1 MLLFDRYQNTNVSTE
16 CLPNKID
23 LGRYCMEDE
32 HKLVDITNS
41 NYSLSVEQFINHD
54 LLSETNYSVQRLFQ
68 KMRDK
73 ENHDWQS
80 VSPILQKS
88 EINLTEFEILL
99 RDNLFHLEEIVHQP
113 HYLLDRTI
121 EKVPTSRAKR
131 IPSKSYQYLASHTED
146 WNARSI
152 VQFRPSKVLHEEL
165 DINFNVYEN
174 QLFAAFIQRVLVYLA
189 GRIKETADLQEF
201 LKAYNLLLQNRD
213 DSNVWWKKVERN
225 LSLIGSEY
233 EDDYTQKDKT
243 DILSTTAGTLKQ
255 MRARLS
261 KLQQSVLYQCVD
273 LRSSASIQLRNTNV
287 LVGHKHYKFL
297 GDLWREL
304 GFVRVEQSEEEK
316 IIYEQETLQ
325 GLRSYVRAAIVYTC
339 KTLEYILEG
348 NAYNWSAI
356 HSSYP
361 PISFKEEKGII
372 FLTISNRT
380 FRFVTI
386 ANDPYVNENL
396 LISNDLYLL
405 AYNSNSSSS
414 RVIPIT
420 PMDADTIE
428 RIGSFIKSEIIRQS
442 IKIMR
447 EEYAIPSKVYNF
459 ISLIH
464 AEYIEVSQQRR
475 YSFISFP
482 THFVNYEDTRRRLT
496 NNQLFLS
503 KSHPE
508 KLAIE
513 KELKNFIDEFNSKIT
528 LVKERL
534 YCPNCHTHYRK
545 YDMDKLNYIKCPSCN
560 FILDSANIEKILLIN
575 KEERFE
581 SIMDKDWGM
590 DKIEI
595 IL

>member
-1 MLLFDRYQNTNVSTE
+1 
-16 CLPNKID
+16 
-23 LGRYCMEDE
+23 
-32 HKLVDITNS
+32 
-41 NYSLSVEQFINHD
+41 
-54 LLSETNYSVQRLFQ
+54 
-68 KMRDK
+68 MRDK
-73 ENHDWQS
+73 ENHDWLS

-99 RDNLFHLEEIVHQP
+99 RDNLFHLEEIVRQP

-152 VQFRPSKVLHEEL
+152 VQFRPSKVLNEEL
-165 DINFNVYEN
+165 DVNLNVYEN

-325 GLRSYVRAAIVYTC
+325 GLRSYARATIVYTC
-339 KTLEYILEG
+339 KTLEYVLEG
-348 NAYNWSAI
+348 DAYHWNAI
-356 HSSYP
+356 HAFYP
-361 PISFKEEKGII
+361 SINFNEDKGI
-372 FLTISNRT
+372 FLITIGNKD

-386 ANDPYVNENL
+386 ANDPYVSNEVLNA
-396 LISNDLYLL
+396 NDLYLL
-405 AYNSNSSSS
+405 AYNSKSYSS
-414 RVIPIT
+414 RILPIN

-442 IKIMR
+442 VEILR
-447 EEYAIPSKVYNF
+447 GEHAIPSRVYNF
-459 ISLIH
+459 ISLIN
-464 AEYIEVSQQRR
+464 ADYIEVNQQRK
-475 YSFISFP
+475 YSYVSYP
-482 THFVNYEDTRRRLT
+482 SHFVSYEETRRKLAS
-496 NNQLFLS
+496 NQLFLT

-513 KELKNFIDEFNSKIT
+513 KELKSFIDEFNAIT
-528 LVKERL
+528 KLIKEKL
-534 YCPNCHTHYRK
+534 YCPNCHTLYRE
-545 YDMDKLNYIKCPSCN
+545 YDMAKLNYIKCPSCN
-560 FILDSANIEKILLIN
+560 FILDSVRENEIVLLN
-575 KEERFE
+575 KEERYKNIKTE
-581 SIMDKDWGM
+581 DWGM
-590 DKIEI
+590 DFIDI
-595 IL
+595 CN